1 MSSPSTQDQRRPT
14 PQTPPAEAGSSGA
27 NAPTRGA
34 EPLCPACGTRNREQS
49 QFCSQCGAAL
59 LRYCPRCGRQVALD
73 VDLCDRCATFET
85 QKAVPAG
92 RCQGCGFQ
100 NLQEAEHCQ
109 RCGARLLVRCPRC
122 GALTAA
128 TFDYCPRCGFHYSG
142 FVTDRLLHRVD
153 EDQEA
158 SARPGLRLDRSSIL
172 MIVLVALSLLLMLY
186 IVWQIR

>member
-1 MSSPSTQDQRRPT
+1 MSSPSAQDQRRPI
-14 PQTPPAEAGSSGA
+14 PHKAQPRAGSNGRS
-27 NAPTRGA
+27 APTRLA
-34 EPLCPACGTRNREQS
+34 EPVCPACGERNRQQS

-73 VDLCDRCATFET
+73 VDLCDRCAASET
-85 QKAVPAG
+85 QNAVLVG

-100 NLQEAEHCQ
+100 NRQEAEYCQ

-122 GALTAA
+122 GVLTAA
-128 TFDYCPRCGFHYSG
+128 TFDYCPRCGFHYSR
-142 FVTDRLLHRVD
+142 FVTDTLLHRLD
-153 EDQEA
+153 ENQEA
-158 SARPGLRLDRSSIL
+158 SARPGLRFDRSSIL